1 MFEIR
6 KREKQC
12 LLKSEERQTEA
23 FSFCPEETFFFFKN
37 KSRDKATGAQVQPHI
52 ETGEKVSRA
61 HYKGY
66 IQGCCFTKGPIFVK
80 LFLQSTC

>member
-23 FSFCPEETFFFFKN
+23 FSFCPEETFFFLRIKAETKPQVLRYSHTLRQERRYHEHIIKGIF
-37 KSRDKATGAQVQPHI
+37 RDV
-52 ETGEKVSRA
+52 VSLRVP
-61 HYKGY
+61 Y
-66 IQGCCFTKGPIFVK
+66 
-80 LFLQSTC
+80 S